1 MPARR
6 AQRHFVDVWNPAYA
20 SNAME
25 AHLAVLLEAAKRY
38 ERREVVEDAL
48 HVWWGKIR
56 SRHRHQELT
65 HLSQVLEIAA
75 ELAADESR
83 ECHLYLTDYNSL
95 YVAQVDAV
103 TQDDIRTSG
112 GAQLPDYYRDPALTC
127 DFWYRLLDIRRLVA
141 DDTGMVIAE
150 LRALRN
156 LGYHDMPVSLY
167 GGMVDLP
174 LIVER
179 TDGRRYFDDENRDR
193 ITDGKL
199 WAELDADQVGV
210 GAIERELRDNLFG
223 EEVWTALDPAARTF
237 IASAEKVY
245 RDQRADPGFD
255 YGLVIADLAK
265 ALEVTVNAVLRR
277 AATKIARE
285 VRQVTVDDKRL
296 DLADGKHLALGQ
308 LAHLLRRKGT
318 LERALRRQLE
328 HGDWL
333 VDVFPGVLA
342 EVVQLRNPAVH
353 SQRIGRV
360 AATRLR
366 NKLVGVG
373 CQGIFTD
380 LARVR
385 IR

>member
-1 MPARR
+1 
-6 AQRHFVDVWNPAYA
+6 
-20 SNAME
+20 ME

-38 ERREVVEDAL
+38 ERREIVDDAL

-56 SRHRHQELT
+56 SRHRHQELK
-65 HLSQVLEIAA
+65 HLPQVLEIAA
-75 ELAADESR
+75 ELEADDER

-95 YVAQVDAV
+95 YVAQVDV
-103 TQDDIRTSG
+103 LTQDDIRASD
-112 GAQLPDYYRDPALTC
+112 GAQLPEYYRDPALTF
-127 DFWYRLLDIRRLVA
+127 DFWYRLIDIRRLVA

-156 LGYHDMPVSLY
+156 LGYHEMPVSLY

-193 ITDGKL
+193 ITDGRL
-199 WAELDADQVGV
+199 WAELDADQAGV

-223 EEVWTALDPAARTF
+223 EDVWTALDPAARTF

-265 ALEVTVNAVLRR
+265 ALEVTVNAVLRQVAPR
-277 AATKIARE
+277 IPRE
-285 VRQVTVDDKRL
+285 VRKVAVDDKSF
-296 DLADGKHLALGQ
+296 DLADGRHLALGQ
-308 LAHLLRRKGT
+308 LAHLIRRKGK

-328 HGDWL
+328 HGDWF
-333 VDVFPGVLA
+333 VDVFPGVLG
-342 EVVQLRNPAVH
+342 EVVQLRNSAVH
-353 SQRIGRV
+353 SQRIGRA

-373 CQGIFTD
+373 CQGIFTE
-380 LARVR
+380 LARLR
-385 IR
+385 LK